1 MCCKVLY
8 LMDLKR
14 CLEFSLC
21 YNVLYAMLI
30 IRALKKMK
38 IRINVSLARSH
49 QENIK
54 IHKIEKRSAPSC
66 LGLLF

>member
-1 MCCKVLY
+1 MCCKDRY
-8 LMDLKR
+8 LMVLKR

-21 YNVLYAMLI
+21 YNVYAMLI
-30 IRALKKMK
+30 IRALKKLK